1 MSGFG
6 ITIHLPFLILQITG
20 KFCRKGPNLLIQ
32 MSKDRTGFILTR
44 IFLELAVDVP
54 FLPIRSGMLGVSKR
68 GLSPVA
74 SGRLATNAL
83 KSDALG

>member
-44 IFLELAVDVP
+44 
-54 FLPIRSGMLGVSKR
+54 LPPP
-68 GLSPVA
+68 LSEHFPHSIKA
-74 SGRLATNAL
+74 
-83 KSDALG
+83 KQ